1 MAPIAT
7 SRSTRRPALHTSVS
21 QPRRARSGC
30 EAASYEHVAT
40 WLGYYR

>member
-7 SRSTRRPALHTSVS
+7 SRSTRRSALRTCVS
-21 QPRRARSGC
+21 EHWQARSGY
-30 EAASYEHVAT
+30 EAASYERVAT

>member
-7 SRSTRRPALHTSVS
+7 SRSTRRSALHTSVREHR
-21 QPRRARSGC
+21 QAHSGC
-30 EAASYEHVAT
+30 EAASYEGVAT